1 MTDGRATRW
10 DDHKMQRRERILE
23 AALEAVEGGG
33 TDIGVQQIAE
43 RAQVPRSVVYRI
55 FADRGDLDEQ
65 IRLRIIEVMMTE
77 LGPVLTPHGTVREAI
92 ELAVETY
99 LRWIIAH
106 PRLHAFLGKGAP
118 SRKTVGSRA
127 VTGTKT
133 AIGVQLG
140 ALLAGILDRRGVTS
154 TLAEPMAFALV
165 GLVDAT
171 VNRWLSQPENPV
183 PSADLARFLETSIW
197 SVLDANLRALGV
209 ELEPSTTISEL

>member
-10 DDHKMQRRERILE
+10 DDHKMQRRDRILE
-23 AALEAVEGGG
+23 AALEAVEDGG

-65 IRLRIIEVMMTE
+65 IRLRIIDVMMTE

-92 ELAVETY
+92 ELAVDTY
-99 LRWIIAH
+99 LRWIVAH

-118 SRKTVGSRA
+118 SRKSVGSRA

-140 ALLAGILDRRGVTS
+140 ELLTGILDRREVTS
-154 TLAEPMAFALV
+154 NLAEPLAFALV

-171 VNRWLSQPENPV
+171 VNRWLSQQDGAVSSDE
-183 PSADLARFLETSIW
+183 LARFLETSIW

-209 ELEPSTTISEL
+209 EIMPSTTVAEL

>member
-10 DDHKMQRRERILE
+10 DDHKMQRRDRILE
-23 AALEAVEGGG
+23 AALEAVEDGG

-65 IRLRIIEVMMTE
+65 IRLRIIDVMMTE

-92 ELAVETY
+92 ELAVDTY
-99 LRWIIAH
+99 LRWIVAH

-118 SRKTVGSRA
+118 GRKSVGSRA

-140 ALLAGILDRRGVTS
+140 ELLAGILDRREVTS
-154 TLAEPMAFALV
+154 NLAEPLAFALV

-171 VNRWLSQPENPV
+171 VNRWLSQQDGAVSSDE
-183 PSADLARFLETSIW
+183 LARFLETSIW

-209 ELEPSTTISEL
+209 EIMPSTTVAEL

>member
-10 DDHKMQRRERILE
+10 DDHKMQRRDRILE
-23 AALEAVEGGG
+23 AALEAVEDGG

-65 IRLRIIEVMMTE
+65 IRLRIIDVMMTE
-77 LGPVLTPHGTVREAI
+77 LGPVLTPHGTVHEAI
-92 ELAVETY
+92 ELAVDTY
-99 LRWIIAH
+99 LRWIVAH

-118 SRKTVGSRA
+118 SRKSVGSRA

-140 ALLAGILDRRGVTS
+140 DLLAGILDRREVTS
-154 TLAEPMAFALV
+154 NLAEPLAFALV

-171 VNRWLSQPENPV
+171 VNRWLSQQDGAVSSDE
-183 PSADLARFLETSIW
+183 LARFLAASIW
-197 SVLDANLRALGV
+197 SVLEGNLRQMGITV
-209 ELEPSTTISEL
+209 ELSTPISTL

>member
-10 DDHKMQRRERILE
+10 DDHKMRRRDRILE
-23 AALEAVEGGG
+23 AALAAVEEGG

-65 IRLRIIEVMMTE
+65 IRLRIIEVMMSDV
-77 LGPVLTPHGTVREAI
+77 GPALTPHGTVQEAI
-92 ELAVETY
+92 ELAVDTY
-99 LRWIIAH
+99 LHWIVEH

-118 SRKTVGSRA
+118 SSTSVGSRA

-140 ALLAGILDRRGVTS
+140 ELLAGILDRRNVPS
-154 TLAEPMAFALV
+154 QLAEPMAFALV

-171 VNRWLSQPENPV
+171 VNRWLSQPEHPG
-183 PSADLARFLETSIW
+183 PSEALAQFLRTSIW

-209 ELEPSTTISEL
+209 DIDPSTPVAEL